1 MTKLSLALAAAIL
14 IGCGSEGAKAA
25 DKAPLEVQAR
35 RGAVII
41 TSLEEGLKI
50 YNMVVN
56 RGNCGT
62 SWKVYSKDGEYLFE
76 FVAKKNENSVEVKDR
91 KYYKTIETLPM
102 SDFYDKYGKDNALEL
117 NFGEAREISWLW
129 SSCDPIEVEI
139 ETNKDAWTFSFR

>member
-1 MTKLSLALAAAIL
+1 MVLAAAVL
-14 IGCGSEGAKAA
+14 IGCGSDGAKET
-25 DKAPLEVQAR
+25 DKAPFEVQAR

-41 TSLEEGLKI
+41 ISLEEGLKI

-91 KYYKTIETLPM
+91 KYHKTIETLAM

-117 NFGEAREISWLW
+117 NFGDKGVFGAD
-129 SSCDPIEVEI
+129 CDPLETQI
-139 ETNKDAWTFSFR
+139 ETNKGTWSFSFR

>member
-14 IGCGSEGAKAA
+14 IGCSSEGAKAA
-25 DKAPLEVQAR
+25 DKAPLEVQFR

-56 RGNCGT
+56 RGNCGA
-62 SWKVYSKDGEYLFE
+62 SWKVYSKDGEYLFK
-76 FVAKKNENSVEVKDR
+76 FVAKKNENSVEVKDG

-102 SDFYDKYGKDNALEL
+102 SDFYHKYGKDNALEL
-117 NFGEAREISWLW
+117 NFGEVRNWTW
-129 SSCDPIEVEI
+129 SYCDPIEVEI